1 MPGREGDAA
10 VPGGPLLSSSGVTN
24 LPASVHQR
32 LLNVARGT
40 NRPFNEVL
48 QFFAI
53 ERFIYR
59 LSMTPHANRFVLKG
73 ALMVRVWRGSASRPT
88 RDIDLLGLGDNS
100 LEGLAAVVRDACEIQ
115 VGNDGMTFD
124 AESVTAARI
133 TEDADYEGV
142 RLRFRGY
149 LGNAGVS
156 VQVDVGFGDALSPGA
171 RRVRYPGLLDF
182 PSAELDG
189 YLPEETIAEKL
200 QAMAKLGEI
209 NSRMKDFY
217 DIWFL
222 SRTFGF
228 NGDVL
233 SCAISATFR
242 RRATLIAAALPLF
255 ESSFASDAAR
265 SRQWSAFVTRTGLSD
280 APGSFEDLMLAV
292 AEFLHPVVSAAE
304 KGRTIQGD
312 WRPSGPWG

>member
-1 MPGREGDAA
+1 
-10 VPGGPLLSSSGVTN
+10 
-24 LPASVHQR
+24 
-32 LLNVARGT
+32 
-40 NRPFNEVL
+40 VL

-88 RDIDLLGLGDNS
+88 GDIDLLGLGDNS
-100 LEGLAAVVRDACEIQ
+100 LEGLAAVVRDVCEIQ

-171 RRVRYPGLLDF
+171 VASGILD
-182 PSAELDG
+182 S
-189 YLPEETIAEKL
+189 
-200 QAMAKLGEI
+200 
-209 NSRMKDFY
+209 
-217 DIWFL
+217 
-222 SRTFGF
+222 
-228 NGDVL
+228 
-233 SCAISATFR
+233 
-242 RRATLIAAALPLF
+242 
-255 ESSFASDAAR
+255 
-265 SRQWSAFVTRTGLSD
+265 
-280 APGSFEDLMLAV
+280 
-292 AEFLHPVVSAAE
+292 
-304 KGRTIQGD
+304 
-312 WRPSGPWG
+312 